1 MKTLNDLIE
10 SYTHHLQQGEI
21 QVAYKGIIEFLGKLR
36 SEFIKKYPHYD
47 VSSIYQGYMDMSY
60 FSLSTKSLKDKGL
73 KIAVVYLHDKGDF
86 EVWLSARNREILRK
100 YKAILENKGTDHI
113 NLFHDESN
121 EDAAI
126 ECTLISVPDFDNQ
139 ALLMEKIEQGTEKF
153 ISIISEL
160 L

>member
-86 EVWLSARNREILRK
+86 EVWLSARNREISK
-100 YKAILENKGTDHI
+100 QYESVFCGKSFDGITV
-113 NLFHDESN
+113 FHD
-121 EDAAI
+121 
-126 ECTLISVPDFDNQ
+126 DNNQ
-139 ALLMEKIEQGTEKF
+139 DGMSQLLCSSHMRSRFFSTRFSCSRCSYMSSHPG
-153 ISIISEL
+153 
-160 L
+160 

>member
-10 SYTHHLQQGEI
+10 SYTHHLQQGEL

-86 EVWLSARNREILRK
+86 EVWLSARNRDIAKSYASL
-100 YKAILENKGTDHI
+100 LNS
-113 NLFHDESN
+113 NLSDDGSIFHDDNNPDAIIES
-121 EDAAI
+121 I
-126 ECTLISVPDFDNQ
+126 LTPTPDFEDQ
-139 ALLMEKIEQGTEKF
+139 SSLVDIIDLGVEKF
-153 ISIISEL
+153 VTTISGHL
-160 L
+160 